1 MPPRICYHCTA
12 ENDASAYACSRCG
25 VTFVNAPDATG
36 RKPFNVAGV
45 DLTHAIFFTPLLTW
59 LAYEALREGR
69 VSLPL
74 FLSNEHSFIVLTGHV
89 SVLLG
94 ALSAVAAAAALGS
107 MAIDFFD
114 TRNNE
119 LLYRKV
125 LRHLLSA
132 SVLLIA
138 LAVLVAYTQ
147 NNYHLV
153 PR

>member
-1 MPPRICYHCTA
+1 MLPRVCYHCTA
-12 ENDASAYACSRCG
+12 EDDASAYACSRCG

-45 DLTHAIFFTPLLTW
+45 DLIRGLFFAPFLTW
-59 LAYEALREGR
+59 LAYMALKEGS

-74 FLSNEHSFIVLTGHV
+74 ILSREHSFIVLTGSV
-89 SVLLG
+89 SVVLG
-94 ALSAVAAAAALGS
+94 ALSAVAAAAAFGS

-119 LLYRKV
+119 LMYRKV
-125 LRHLLSA
+125 LRYSLSA

-138 LAVLVAYTQ
+138 LAVLIAYAQ
-147 NNYHLV
+147 SNYYLV